1 MAEMNCL
8 ELEQEISKMAA
19 AMMTRNSQIGEDLI
33 ANLKTQMTLE
43 DVAGVMLVSIER
55 LMWFDTESVIWTIK
69 HLIPSDVMQQI
80 RRITSVAVCKQLI
93 GKGFTPGKDFSVS
106 ATGKLLLNQ
115 NAKTAILPL
124 ATIE

>member
-8 ELEQEISKMAA
+8 ELEQEIGKMAA

-69 HLIPSDVMQQI
+69 HLIPSDVMQEI

-93 GKGFTPGKDFSVS
+93 GKGFILGKDFSVS

>member
-8 ELEQEISKMAA
+8 ELEQEIGKMAA

-69 HLIPSDVMQQI
+69 HLIPSDVMQEI

-93 GKGFTPGKDFSVS
+93 GKGFTLGKDFSVS

>member
-8 ELEQEISKMAA
+8 ELEQEIGKMAA

-43 DVAGVMLVSIER
+43 DVAGLMLVSIER

-69 HLIPSDVMQQI
+69 HLIPSDVMQEI

-93 GKGFTPGKDFSVS
+93 GKGFIPGKDFSVS